1 MEYMNHY
8 SQRKGIILAGGT
20 GSRLYPL
27 TNAVSKQLMPI
38 FNKPMI
44 YYALCILMMTG
55 IKDILIIVNHKDLI
69 PFKRL
74 LGDGSNFGISLN
86 YEIQK
91 KPEGIAQSFLI
102 GKDFIKDNEVALIL
116 GDNLFHG
123 NNIIEQLKNADS
135 QKSGATIFAY
145 PVSNPENYGVIEFK
159 DNKVL
164 KIIEKPSIP
173 PSKYAVTGLYFY
185 DKTILERAK
194 NITPSKRGE
203 LEITSINQS
212 YIDDNSLNIQ
222 YLNRGT
228 AWLDTGTFES
238 LHEAGSY
245 IRTLEKRQSLKIGCP
260 EEIAWR
266 QNWINDEK
274 LKSLAEPLI
283 KSGYGDYLIS
293 LLD

>member
-1 MEYMNHY
+1 MNKHI
-8 SQRKGIILAGGT
+8 QRKGIILAGGT

-27 TNAVSKQLMPI
+27 TKSVSKQLMPI

-55 IKDILIIVNHKDLI
+55 IKDILIIVNDKDLI

-74 LGDGSNFGISLN
+74 LGDGSNFGITLN
-86 YEIQK
+86 YAIQK

-102 GKDFIKDNEVALIL
+102 GKEFIKDNDVALIL

-123 NNIIEQLKNADS
+123 NNIIEKLKNANS

-159 DNKVL
+159 DKKVF

-185 DKTILERAK
+185 DKTIVERAK
-194 NITPSKRGE
+194 NITPSQRGE

-212 YIDDNSLNIQ
+212 YINDNSLNIE

-238 LHEAGSY
+238 LHEAGAY

-283 KSGYGDYLIS
+283 KSGYGDYLLS
-293 LLD
+293 LLG

>member
-1 MEYMNHY
+1 M
-8 SQRKGIILAGGT
+8 
-20 GSRLYPL
+20 
-27 TNAVSKQLMPI
+27 
-38 FNKPMI
+38 
-44 YYALCILMMTG
+44 
-55 IKDILIIVNHKDLI
+55 
-69 PFKRL
+69 
-74 LGDGSNFGISLN
+74 
-86 YEIQK
+86 
-91 KPEGIAQSFLI
+91 
-102 GKDFIKDNEVALIL
+102 
-116 GDNLFHG
+116 
-123 NNIIEQLKNADS
+123 
-135 QKSGATIFAY
+135 
-145 PVSNPENYGVIEFK
+145 
-159 DNKVL
+159 

-212 YIDDNSLNIQ
+212 YINDNSLNIQ

-283 KSGYGDYLIS
+283 KSGYGDYLIR

>member
-1 MEYMNHY
+1 MNKHI
-8 SQRKGIILAGGT
+8 QRKGIILAGGT

-27 TNAVSKQLMPI
+27 TKAVSKQLMPI

-55 IKDILIIVNHKDLI
+55 IKDILIIVNDKDLI

-74 LGDGSNFGISLN
+74 LGDGSNFGITLN
-86 YEIQK
+86 YAIQK

-102 GKDFIKDNEVALIL
+102 GKEFIKDNDVALIL

-123 NNIIEQLKNADS
+123 NNIIEKLKNANS

-159 DNKVL
+159 DKKVF

-185 DKTILERAK
+185 DKTIVERAK
-194 NITPSKRGE
+194 NITPSQRGE

-212 YIDDNSLNIQ
+212 YINDNSLNIE

-238 LHEAGSY
+238 LHEAGAY

-283 KSGYGDYLIS
+283 KSGYGDYLLS
-293 LLD
+293 LLG